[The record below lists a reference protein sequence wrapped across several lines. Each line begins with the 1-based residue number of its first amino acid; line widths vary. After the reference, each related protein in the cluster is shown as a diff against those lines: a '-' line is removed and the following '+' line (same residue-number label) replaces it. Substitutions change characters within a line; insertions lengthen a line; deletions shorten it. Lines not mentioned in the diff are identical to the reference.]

1 MKKLGRIFSFKGR
14 TDRLGY
20 WRLQIPL
27 LLFLAVFWSAGFLLA
42 ESTGVDLLSGLG
54 VVALVP
60 VAWAVLA
67 LLFRRLHDRN
77 KSGWWVLLFYVTPLS
92 LAVVARTLLDSG
104 SELYGGLLA
113 LAELAIGLWAFIEL
127 GLLRGTRG
135 QNRFGPDPRA
145 A

>member
-1 MKKLGRIFSFKGR
+1 MNKLGRIFSFNGR

-27 LLFLAVFWSAGFLLA
+27 LLFMAVCWSGGFLLA
-42 ESTGVDLLSGLG
+42 EATGVDLLSGLG
-54 VVALVP
+54 VVALFP
-60 VAWAVLA
+60 VAWAVIA

-77 KSGWWVLLFYVTPLS
+77 KSGWWVLLFYVTPLM
-92 LAVVARTLLDSG
+92 LAAVARVLLDGG
-104 SELYGGLLA
+104 SNLYGGLLA
-113 LAELAIGLWAFIEL
+113 LAELAIGLWAFVEL